1 MEAPIFVNTDP
12 QVILSEIINDFQ
24 NLTGRTIY
32 PAQPEYAI
40 CSCLAYHK
48 SLTLSRVNEAGKA
61 MLVDYATYPVLDYL
75 AASYDI
81 QRLEATKAVCT
92 LRFALVS
99 GHLEVVL
106 PAGSRVISTDGNAI
120 FETTEDTTIP
130 VGTDTVDILAECQ
143 TSGDVGND
151 YGVGAISVLQ
161 DIYAYISEVGNID
174 ITSGGSDEETD
185 EQLRE
190 RVKLA
195 TSKFSV
201 SGSRNAYIYWA
212 KTASPLIVDVNI
224 STLEDYL
231 PISAYTEWTDDT
243 EYTKGEWVT
252 SGGILFCC
260 IEDFTS
266 TVDPILDSSNWIT
279 AGDVHV
285 YALLKDGELPSP
297 ALNTTIQD
305 LLNAENIRPLTDNVK
320 VLSAVDA
327 EYELSIDI
335 VKYTDYDGDRL
346 QTQIEELI
354 TAYSIE
360 KKQRLG
366 RDIVASEIEKICLI
380 TGVYDATVTITP
392 VTGSLTGRNL
402 VVEAWE
408 VAKMADLTV
417 TITGSTNG

>member
-1 MEAPIFVNTDP
+1 MEAPIFVQTDP
-12 QVILSEIINDFQ
+12 QVILAEIITDFQ

-48 SLTLSRVNEAGKA
+48 SLTLSRVNEAGKS

-92 LRFALVS
+92 LRFTLVS

-106 PAGSRVISTDGNAI
+106 PVGSRVISTDGNAI
-120 FETTEDTTIP
+120 FETIEDTTIP
-130 VGTDTVDILAECQ
+130 VGTDTVDVLAECQ

-161 DIYAYISEVGNID
+161 DIYAYITEVGNID
-174 ITSGGSDEETD
+174 ITSGGASEETD
-185 EQLRE
+185 VQLRE

-201 SGSRNAYIYWA
+201 AGSRNAYIFWA
-212 KTASPLIVDVNI
+212 KTASPLIVDVAI

-231 PISAYTEWTDDT
+231 PISSYSAWVDDT
-243 EYTKGEWVT
+243 AYEKGEWVT
-252 SGGILFCC
+252 SGGVLFCC
-260 IEDFTS
+260 IADFTS
-266 TVDPILDSSNWIT
+266 TTDPILDITNWIT
-279 AGDVHV
+279 AGDVLV
-285 YALLKDGELPSP
+285 YALLQDGELPSP
-297 ALNTTIQD
+297 SLNTTIEE
-305 LLNAENIRPLTDNVK
+305 LLNAENIRPLTDNVR

-327 EYELSIDI
+327 EYDLSIDI
-335 VKYTDYDGDRL
+335 VKYTDYDGDSL
-346 QTQIEELI
+346 KTQIEALI
-354 TAYSIE
+354 NAYATE

-392 VTGSLTGRNL
+392 TTGALTGRNL
-402 VVEAWE
+402 VVEASE
-408 VAKMADLTV
+408 VAKMTTLTV
-417 TITGSTNG
+417 AITGSTNG